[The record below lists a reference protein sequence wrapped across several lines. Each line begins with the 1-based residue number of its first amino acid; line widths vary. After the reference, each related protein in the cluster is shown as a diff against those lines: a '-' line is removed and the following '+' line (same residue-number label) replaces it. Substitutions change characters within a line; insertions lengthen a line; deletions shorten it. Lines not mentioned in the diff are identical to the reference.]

1 MNEQDD
7 FQSRVDELKAEVDAE
22 IEQDRRRRFTMFGF
36 RRGSFGERWL
46 DDLAIWAAFWILGF
60 AALVGAIA
68 IGLGVSI
75 KTALAI
81 AAIALVAAFAFAA
94 ASG

>member
-1 MNEQDD
+1 MDNRDD
-7 FQSRVDELKAEVDAE
+7 FQSRVDSLKAEVDEE
-22 IEQDRRRRFTMFGF
+22 IGQDRRRRFTMLGF
-36 RRGSFGERWL
+36 RRGNYGEQWL
-46 DDLAIWAAFWILGF
+46 HDLAIGTTVWILCF

-68 IGLGVSI
+68 VGLGVSI

>member
-1 MNEQDD
+1 MDNRDD
-7 FQSRVDELKAEVDAE
+7 FQSRVDSLKAEVDDE
-22 IEQDRRRRFTMFGF
+22 IEQDRQRRFTMLGF
-36 RRGSFGERWL
+36 RRGNYEESWL
-46 DDLAIWAAFWILGF
+46 HDFAIWTTVWILCF

-94 ASG
+94 MSG